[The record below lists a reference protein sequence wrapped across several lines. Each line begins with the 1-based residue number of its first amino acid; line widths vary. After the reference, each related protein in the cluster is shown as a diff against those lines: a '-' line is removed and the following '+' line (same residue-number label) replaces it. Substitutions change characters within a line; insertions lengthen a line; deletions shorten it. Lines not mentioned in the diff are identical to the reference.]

1 MPRPLAFQPMD
12 NLNRFLTTAGELLLS
27 PFRNY
32 PATGLVFW
40 SVITGVVMTY
50 VFGKT
55 SNQRALRRAADDI
68 RAQLF
73 AVKLFKEDLVV
84 TFQCQMKLL
93 KSTGIRLMHSVPPM
107 LVMIVP
113 LLLVLTQLA
122 MRYECRPL
130 VQDEQAVVTLHIK
143 PDAWKASRDIT
154 LNAGDGF
161 VVETESLRDE
171 KNSTIYWRV
180 RADGSESKLLQWHLG
195 DETISKVLPISVTP
209 IVLEV
214 SSPRRPGVSI
224 WDQVLYPAE
233 SSLSADSPIE
243 SIDLQLSPRD
253 TPILGWNV
261 PWWATFFLVSMLV
274 AFIAGKFSGVQY

>member
-1 MPRPLAFQPMD
+1 MDKLNAVLTPAGTFLLA
-12 NLNRFLTTAGELLLS
+12 

-40 SVITGVVMTY
+40 SMVTGIVMTF

-55 SNQRALRRAADDI
+55 SNQRALRHAADNI

-84 TFQCQMKLL
+84 TFQCQMTLL
-93 KSTGIRLMHSVPPM
+93 RSTGRRLLHSVPPM

-122 MRYECRPL
+122 MRYEFRSL
-130 VQDEQAVVTLHIK
+130 VEGEQTVVAMHIK

-154 LNAGDGF
+154 LDSADGF

-171 KNSTIYWRV
+171 KSFTIYWRV
-180 RADGSESKLLQWHLG
+180 RADGDESKLLQWTIG
-195 DETISKVLPISVTP
+195 GQTISKVLPMSATPSV
-209 IVLEV
+209 LQV
-214 SSPRRPGVSI
+214 SNPRRPGLSV
-224 WDQVLYPAE
+224 WDRLLYPAE
-233 SSLSADSPIE
+233 SSLTADSPIE
-243 SIDLQLSPRD
+243 SIDIQLTPRD
-253 TPILGWNV
+253 TPILGWRV

-274 AFIAGKFSGVQY
+274 AFIAGKFMGVQF

>member
-1 MPRPLAFQPMD
+1 MD
-12 NLNRFLTTAGELLLS
+12 KLNAFLTPAASFLLA
-27 PFRNY
+27 PFQNH

-40 SVITGVVMTY
+40 SVVTGIIMTY

-55 SNQRALRRAADDI
+55 SNQRALRRAADNI

-73 AVKLFKEDLVV
+73 AVKLFKEDLGV
-84 TFQCQMKLL
+84 TFQCQMTLL
-93 KSTGIRLMHSVPPM
+93 RSTGRRLFHSIPPM

-122 MRYECRPL
+122 MRYEFRPL
-130 VQDEQAVVTLHIK
+130 VKDEQAVVAVHIK
-143 PDAWKASRDIT
+143 PDAWKASLDMALDT
-154 LNAGDGF
+154 GDGF
-161 VVETESLRDE
+161 VVETESLRDQ

-180 RADGSESKLLQWHLG
+180 RADGNESKLLQWNIG
-195 DETISKVLPISVTP
+195 DQTISKELSIAATP
-209 IVLEV
+209 NELQITN
-214 SSPRRPGVSI
+214 PKRPGVSM

-233 SSLSADSPIE
+233 SSLPADSPIE
-243 SIDLQLSPRD
+243 AIDIQLTPRD

-274 AFIAGKFSGVQY
+274 AFIAGKFMGVQY

>member
-1 MPRPLAFQPMD
+1 M
-12 NLNRFLTTAGELLLS
+12 NKLNAFLTQAGEFLLA
-27 PFRNY
+27 PFRNH

-40 SVITGVVMTY
+40 SVVTGIVMTY

-55 SNQRALRRAADDI
+55 SNQRALRRAADNI

-93 KSTGIRLMHSVPPM
+93 RSTGMRLMHSLPPM

-113 LLLVLTQLA
+113 LLLILTQLA
-122 MRYECRPL
+122 MRYEFRPL
-130 VQDEQAVVTLHIK
+130 VEDEQAVVALHIK
-143 PDAWKASRDIT
+143 PDTWKESRNIT
-154 LNAGDGF
+154 LDSADGF

-171 KNSTIYWRV
+171 KNFTIYWRL
-180 RADGSESKLLQWHLG
+180 RAGSHESKLLQWNIG
-195 DETISKVLPISVTP
+195 DQTISKLLPMSTTP
-209 IVLEV
+209 NALQV
-214 SSPRRPGVSI
+214 SNPKRPGVSR

-233 SSLSADSPIE
+233 SSLPADSPVE
-243 SIDLQLSPRD
+243 SIDIQLTRRD
-253 TPILGWNV
+253 TPILGWRV

-274 AFIAGKFSGVQY
+274 AFVAGKFMGVQY

>member
-1 MPRPLAFQPMD
+1 MD
-12 NLNRFLTTAGELLLS
+12 KLNAFLTHAGEFLLG

-40 SVITGVVMTY
+40 SVVTGIIMTY

-55 SNQRALRRAADDI
+55 SNQRALRRAADNI

-84 TFQCQMKLL
+84 TFQCQMALL
-93 KSTGIRLMHSVPPM
+93 RSTGTRLLHSVPPM

-113 LLLVLTQLA
+113 LLFVLTQLA
-122 MRYECRPL
+122 MRYEFRPL
-130 VQDEQAVVTLHIK
+130 VEGEQAVVTMHIK

-154 LNAGDGF
+154 LNSGDGF

-180 RADGSESKLLQWHLG
+180 RATGNESKLLQWNIG
-195 DETISKVLPISVTP
+195 DQTISKLIPMSATPTVLK
-209 IVLEV
+209 V
-214 SSPRRPGVSI
+214 SNPTRRGVSI

-233 SSLSADSPIE
+233 SSLPADSPVE
-243 SIDLQLSPRD
+243 SIDIQLTRRD
-253 TPILGWNV
+253 TPILGWSV

-274 AFIAGKFSGVQY
+274 AFIAGKFMGVQY

>member
-1 MPRPLAFQPMD
+1 MD
-12 NLNRFLTTAGELLLS
+12 KLNAFLTHAGELLLA

-40 SVITGVVMTY
+40 SVVTGIMMTY

-55 SNQRALRRAADDI
+55 SNQRALRRAADNI

-73 AVKLFKEDLVV
+73 AVKLFKEDLLV
-84 TFQCQMKLL
+84 TFHCQMKLL
-93 KSTGIRLMHSVPPM
+93 RSTGTRLLHSVPPM

-122 MRYECRPL
+122 MRYEFRPL
-130 VQDEQAVVTLHIK
+130 VKDQQAVVAVHIK
-143 PDAWKASRDIT
+143 PDAWNATRDIT
-154 LNAGDGF
+154 LNSGDGF
-161 VVETESLRDE
+161 VVETESLRDQ

-180 RADGSESKLLQWHLG
+180 RADGSESKLLQWNLG
-195 DETISKVLPISVTP
+195 DETISKVLPMAASPTVLRISNP
-209 IVLEV
+209 K
-214 SSPRRPGVSI
+214 RPGGSI

-243 SIDLQLSPRD
+243 SIDIQLTPRD
-253 TPILGWNV
+253 TPILGWSI
-261 PWWATFFLVSMLV
+261 PWWVTFFLVSMLV
-274 AFIAGKFSGVQY
+274 AFIAGKFMRVQY

>member
-1 MPRPLAFQPMD
+1 MD
-12 NLNRFLTTAGELLLS
+12 TLNAILTPVGGWLLV

-32 PATGLVFW
+32 PAMGLVFW
-40 SVITGVVMTY
+40 SVVTGIMMTY

-55 SNQRALRRAADDI
+55 SNQRALRLAADSI

-84 TFQCQMKLL
+84 TFQCQMTLL
-93 KSTGIRLMHSVPPM
+93 RSTGIRLLHSVPPM

-122 MRYECRPL
+122 MRYDFRPL
-130 VQDEQAVVTLHIK
+130 VKDEQAVVAIHLK

-154 LNAGDGF
+154 LDSADGF
-161 VVETESLRDE
+161 VVETESLRDQ

-180 RADGSESKLLQWHLG
+180 RAAGNESKLLRWNIGAQ
-195 DETISKVLPISVTP
+195 TISKELPMSTTP
-209 IVLEV
+209 IALQV
-214 SSPRRPGVSI
+214 SNPKRAGVSL
-224 WDQVLYPAE
+224 WDQVMYPAE

-243 SIDLQLSPRD
+243 SIDIQLTPRD
-253 TPILGWNV
+253 TPILGWRV
-261 PWWATFFLVSMLV
+261 PWWTTFFLVSLLV
-274 AFIAGKFSGVQY
+274 AFLAGKFTGVQY